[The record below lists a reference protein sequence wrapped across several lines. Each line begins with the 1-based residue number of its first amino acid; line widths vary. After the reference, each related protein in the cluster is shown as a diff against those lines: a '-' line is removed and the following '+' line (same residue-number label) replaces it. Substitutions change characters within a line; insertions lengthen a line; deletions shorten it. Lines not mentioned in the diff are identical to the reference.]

1 MKKAKYVHGTS
12 PDEQARLAQLNALT
26 NPKFIEFLNVRSTD
40 MVLEIGAG
48 LGILASQ
55 VADVAANGQVLAVEF
70 SPEQIARRHG
80 CRLNLHFIRGDA
92 HHLPFEDNTFD
103 VVYCRYVLE
112 HMADALHVI
121 SEARRVL
128 KPGGRFLAQENNIA
142 VNFFYPE
149 CPRFE
154 PVWLKLA
161 ELQEKLGADA
171 HVGKKLFAY
180 FRQVGFKETSISLAE
195 EFHHAG
201 MSSFQFWVENLA
213 RIIQASREDFIRFG
227 ILTGEEIDAGVAE
240 AMSFSRLPD
249 AAAYFYWNRAVGT
262 K

>member
-1 MKKAKYVHGTS
+1 VKKTKYVHGTS

-26 NPKFIEFLNVRSTD
+26 NPKFIQFLSVRPTD
-40 MVLEIGAG
+40 HVLEIGAG

-55 VADVAANGQVLAVEF
+55 VADVASLGHVAAVEF
-70 SPEQIARRHG
+70 SHEQIARRHG
-80 CRLNLHFIRGDA
+80 CRLNLDFVRADA
-92 HHLPFEDNTFD
+92 HHLPFPDNTFD

-112 HMADALHVI
+112 HMGDALHVI

-149 CPRFE
+149 CPHFE

-161 ELQEKLGADA
+161 ELQAQLGSDA
-171 HVGKKLFAY
+171 LVGKKLFAY
-180 FRQVGFKETSISLAE
+180 FKQAGFRETTISLAE

-201 MSSFQFWVENLA
+201 MESFQFWVENLV
-213 RIIQASREDFIRFG
+213 RIIQASRPDFIRLG
-227 ILTGEEIDAGVAE
+227 LLTGEEIDAGVAE
-240 AMSFSRLPD
+240 AEQFVRRD
-249 AAAYFYWNRAVGT
+249 NAAAYFYWNRAVGT

>member
-12 PDEQARLAQLNALT
+12 PDEQARLAELNALT
-26 NPKFIEFLNVRSTD
+26 NPKFIEFLRVRPTD
-40 MVLEIGAG
+40 LVLEIGAG

-55 VADVAANGQVLAVEF
+55 VADIASAGDVLAVEF

-92 HHLPFEDNTFD
+92 HHLPFADNTFD

-112 HMADALHVI
+112 HMADAPHVI
-121 SEARRVL
+121 REAHRVL

-142 VNFFYPE
+142 VNFFYPD
-149 CPRFE
+149 CPKFE

-161 ELQEKLGADA
+161 ELQEKLGSDA
-171 HVGKKLFAY
+171 LVGKKLFSY
-180 FRQVGFKETSISLAE
+180 FKQAGFRSTEISLAE

-201 MSSFQFWVENLA
+201 MPSFRFWVENLA

-227 ILTGEEIDAGVAE
+227 ILTGEQIDDGLAE
-240 AMSFSRLPD
+240 ASRFVGLND

>member
-26 NPKFIEFLNVRSTD
+26 NPGFISFINVKSSD
-40 MVLEIGAG
+40 LVLEIGAG

-55 VADVAANGQVLAVEF
+55 VADVASQGEVLAVEF

-92 HHLPFEDNTFD
+92 HNLPFPDNTFD

-112 HMADALHVI
+112 HMADAYHVVT
-121 SEARRVL
+121 EARRVL
-128 KPGGRFLAQENNIA
+128 KPGGKFLAQENNIA

-149 CPRFE
+149 CPKFE
-154 PVWLKLA
+154 AVWLKLA
-161 ELQEKLGADA
+161 DLQAKLGSDA
-171 HVGKKLFAY
+171 LVGKKLFSY
-180 FRQVGFKETSISLAE
+180 FKRAGFAQTEISLAE

-201 MSSFQFWVENLA
+201 MESFQFWVENLI
-213 RIIQASREDFIRFG
+213 RIIQASRDDFIRFG
-227 ILTGEEIDAGVAE
+227 LLTGEEIDAGVAE
-240 AMSFSRLPD
+240 ASAFTARED
-249 AAAYFYWNRAVGT
+249 AAAYFYWNRARGT